1 MENSNTTLTL
11 KKLCDLINKQQGLFA
26 TLTTQNRVSQ
36 EVRVRFSLRPPKIM
50 NLDNLSNL
58 IELFSHQVKKQNK
71 KDIFLQWLNPNNQ
84 KTYTWEEAE
93 KNILK
98 LSKIIK
104 ENIKEG
110 DRCLLVSENRPE
122 WFVSDLAIMLSDG
135 ITVPAYTTYTEEDY
149 KYLIEDCEPS
159 LVIVSNNELLKKLS
173 KTIDEKDFIKKVIT
187 LDEVSKV
194 TDNLNLITKE
204 KYLGFNSITKIDLL
218 EKDKIQNDKL
228 KRTSPA
234 CIIYTSGTGGNPK
247 GVMLSHGGILN
258 NIVGACE
265 IMKPLINTRPVF
277 LTWLPLSHSYEHCVQ
292 FAQIAVGAKVF
303 YAQKIEKLL
312 ENMSEAKPT
321 IMTAVPRFY
330 QNLYNKIN
338 INLKKQTGIKAKL
351 IEATLRLGKKKLI
364 GQEMTFFEKL
374 INIIVEEIVRKKI
387 KKQFGGNLKAFVS
400 GGGALDQ
407 EIGEFLN
414 SIGLPTLQGYGLT
427 ETSPVVSCNPIHKI
441 RVETVG
447 PPFKGNQVKI
457 ADDGEILVKGE
468 NVMLGYWNKKEET
481 DKVIINGWLH
491 TGDIGEI
498 DPEDGYLKITDRKKD
513 IIVSAGGDNIS
524 PAKIENMITNEP
536 EVDQCMV
543 YGDKK
548 NYIVALIVPNKDFLN
563 QKEKIQN
570 VIEKIN
576 KKLTLLEKIKK
587 IQLIDESFSIENGL
601 MTPTMKVK
609 RKKVTEKYKNQLE
622 KLY

>member
-1 MENSNTTLTL
+1 
-11 KKLCDLINKQQGLFA
+11 
-26 TLTTQNRVSQ
+26 
-36 EVRVRFSLRPPKIM
+36 M
-50 NLDNLSNL
+50 NLDNLNNL
-58 IELFSHQVKKQNK
+58 IELFSHQAEKQNK
-71 KDIFLQWLNPNNQ
+71 KSIFLHWLNPNDK
-84 KTYTWEEAE
+84 KTYTWEETK

-122 WFVSDLAIMLSDG
+122 WFVSDMAIMLSGG

-159 LVIVSNNELLKKLS
+159 LVIVSNNEMLKKLNN
-173 KTIDEKDFIKKVIT
+173 TINEKEFIKKVIT
-187 LDEVSKV
+187 LDEVNKV
-194 TDNLNLITKE
+194 IHNLDIIDKD
-204 KYLGFNSITKIDLL
+204 KYLDFNIILKNNLL
-218 EKDKIQNDKL
+218 EEDIIQNKKL

-247 GVMLSHGGILN
+247 GVILSHGGILN
-258 NIVGACE
+258 NLVGACE
-265 IMKPLINTRPVF
+265 IMKPLFNSRPVF

-292 FAQIAVGAKVF
+292 FAQIAVEAKVF
-303 YAQKIEKLL
+303 YAEKIEKLL
-312 ENMSEAKPT
+312 ENISEAKPT

-338 INLKKQTGIKAKL
+338 INLKKQTGFKAKL
-351 IEATLRLGKKKLI
+351 IEATLRLGKKKLLN
-364 GQEMTFFEKL
+364 QKMTFFEKL
-374 INIIVEEIVRKKI
+374 LNLMVEILVRKKI
-387 KKQFGGNLKAFVS
+387 KNQFGGNLKAFVS
-400 GGGALDQ
+400 GGGALDK

-414 SIGLPTLQGYGLT
+414 SVGLPTLQGYGLT

-441 RVETVG
+441 KVETVG

-481 DKVIINGWLH
+481 DEVIIDGWLH

-498 DPEDGYLKITDRKKD
+498 DPEDSYLKITDRKKD
-513 IIVSAGGDNIS
+513 IIVSTGGDNIS

-536 EVDQCMV
+536 EIDQCMV

-548 NYIVALIVPNKDFLN
+548 NYLVALIVPSKDFLKE
-563 QKEKIQN
+563 KEKINN

-576 KKLTLLEKIKK
+576 KKLTLLEKIKR
-587 IQLIDESFSIENGL
+587 IQLIDENFSIENGL

>member
-1 MENSNTTLTL
+1 
-11 KKLCDLINKQQGLFA
+11 
-26 TLTTQNRVSQ
+26 
-36 EVRVRFSLRPPKIM
+36 M
-50 NLDNLSNL
+50 NLDNLNNL
-58 IELFSHQVKKQNK
+58 IELFSYQSDKQNK
-71 KDIFLQWLNPNNQ
+71 KSIFLQWLNPNNK
-84 KTYTWEEAE
+84 KTYTWEETQ

-98 LSKIIK
+98 LSRIIK

-122 WFVSDLAIMLSDG
+122 WFISDMAIMLSGG

-159 LVIVSNNELLKKLS
+159 LLIVSNNEMLKKLS
-173 KTIDEKDFIKKVIT
+173 NTINEKEFIKKVIT
-187 LDEVSKV
+187 LDELNKV
-194 TDNLNLITKE
+194 IDNLHIIDEE
-204 KYLGFNSITKIDLL
+204 KYLDFNIILKNNLL
-218 EKDKIQNDKL
+218 KEDKIKNDKL

-247 GVMLSHGGILN
+247 GVILSHGGILN
-258 NIVGACE
+258 NLVGACE
-265 IMKPLINTRPVF
+265 IMKPLFNSRPVF

-303 YAQKIEKLL
+303 YAEKIEKLL
-312 ENMSEAKPT
+312 ENISEAKPT

-338 INLKKQTGIKAKL
+338 INLKKQTGFKAKL
-351 IEATLRLGKKKLI
+351 INATLRLGKKKLLN
-364 GQEMTFFEKL
+364 QKMTFSEKL
-374 INIIVEEIVRKKI
+374 LNFIVEILVRKKI

-400 GGGALDQ
+400 GGGALDK

-414 SIGLPTLQGYGLT
+414 SVGLPTLQGYGLT

-441 RVETVG
+441 KVETVG

-457 ADDGEILVKGE
+457 ANDGEILVKGE
-468 NVMLGYWNKKEET
+468 NVMLGYWNNKEET
-481 DKVIINGWLH
+481 DKVIIDGWLH

-536 EVDQCMV
+536 EIDQCMV

-548 NYIVALIVPNKDFLN
+548 NYLVALIVPGRDFLKE
-563 QKEKIQN
+563 KEKIDN

-576 KKLTLLEKIKK
+576 KKLTLLEKIKR
-587 IQLIDESFSIENGL
+587 IQLIDENFSIENGL

-609 RKKVTEKYKNQLE
+609 RKKVIEKYKNQLE

>member
-1 MENSNTTLTL
+1 
-11 KKLCDLINKQQGLFA
+11 
-26 TLTTQNRVSQ
+26 
-36 EVRVRFSLRPPKIM
+36 M
-50 NLDNLSNL
+50 NLDNLNNL
-58 IELFSHQVKKQNK
+58 IELFSYQSDKQNK
-71 KDIFLQWLNPNNQ
+71 KSIFLQWLNPNNK
-84 KTYTWEEAE
+84 KTYTWEETQ

-98 LSKIIK
+98 LSRIIK

-122 WFVSDLAIMLSDG
+122 WFISDMAIMLSGG

-159 LVIVSNNELLKKLS
+159 LLIVSNNEMLKKLS
-173 KTIDEKDFIKKVIT
+173 NTINEKEFIKKVIT
-187 LDEVSKV
+187 LDELNKV
-194 TDNLNLITKE
+194 IDNLHIIDEE
-204 KYLGFNSITKIDLL
+204 KYLDFNIILKNNLL
-218 EKDKIQNDKL
+218 KEDKIKNDKL

-247 GVMLSHGGILN
+247 GVILSHGGILN
-258 NIVGACE
+258 NLVGACE
-265 IMKPLINTRPVF
+265 IMKPLFNSRPVF

-303 YAQKIEKLL
+303 YAEKIEKLL
-312 ENMSEAKPT
+312 ENISEAKPT

-338 INLKKQTGIKAKL
+338 INLKKQTGFKAKL
-351 IEATLRLGKKKLI
+351 INATLRLGKKKLLN
-364 GQEMTFFEKL
+364 QKMTFSEKL
-374 INIIVEEIVRKKI
+374 LNFIVEILVRKKI

-400 GGGALDQ
+400 GGGALDK

-414 SIGLPTLQGYGLT
+414 SVGLPTLQGYGLT

-441 RVETVG
+441 KVETVG
-447 PPFKGNQVKI
+447 PPFRGNQVKI
-457 ADDGEILVKGE
+457 ANDGEILVKGE
-468 NVMLGYWNKKEET
+468 NVMLGYWNNKEET
-481 DKVIINGWLH
+481 DKVIIDGWLH

-536 EVDQCMV
+536 EIDQCMV

-548 NYIVALIVPNKDFLN
+548 NYLVALIVPSKDFLKE
-563 QKEKIQN
+563 KEKIDN

-576 KKLTLLEKIKK
+576 KKLTLLEKIKR
-587 IQLIDESFSIENGL
+587 IQLIDENFSIENGL

>member
-1 MENSNTTLTL
+1 
-11 KKLCDLINKQQGLFA
+11 
-26 TLTTQNRVSQ
+26 
-36 EVRVRFSLRPPKIM
+36 M

-498 DPEDGYLKITDRKKD
+498 DPKDGYLKITDRKKD

-563 QKEKIQN
+563 QKEKIQD